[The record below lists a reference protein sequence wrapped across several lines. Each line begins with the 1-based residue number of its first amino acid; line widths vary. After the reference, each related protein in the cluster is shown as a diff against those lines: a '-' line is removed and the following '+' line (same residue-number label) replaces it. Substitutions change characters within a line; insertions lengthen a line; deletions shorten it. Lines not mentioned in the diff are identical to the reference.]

1 MRKRIVERTLMSG
14 KKQYRVEVA
23 KTIMGVVLFWTLDA
37 RHDPL
42 YPDRD
47 TAAVF
52 STLEEACAHCGIGP
66 VPDRCI
72 REDVIMDIEL

>member
-52 STLEEACAHCGIGP
+52 STAKRTGGDMEKVIQTSARMSQASGI
-66 VPDRCI
+66 
-72 REDVIMDIEL
+72 

>member
-23 KTIMGVVLFWTLDA
+23 KTIMGAVLFWTPDA
-37 RHDPL
+37 RRDPL

-47 TAAVF
+47 TPAVF
-52 STLEEACAHCGIGP
+52 GTLEEACVHCGIGLEK
-66 VPDRCI
+66 DRCI
-72 REDVIMDIEL
+72 REDIIMDIDL

>member
-23 KTIMGVVLFWTLDA
+23 KTIMGAVLFWTPDA
-37 RHDPL
+37 KHDPL